1 MRRAAPLRI
10 SPRRVSAAVSLVL
23 LSWAALSW
31 SRTEETTPYTKTQAY
46 NGALRF
52 LRIEQEFEVIERDPD
67 LGYVLFQY
75 PTGVDDQ
82 TTTGSVEVVERDEE
96 VLVVVQISKLP
107 AHHESR
113 LVGALLKKL
122 EADYGAPKA
131 RVKDKPPKKA
141 PESEPD
147 EDSDDAEPGDPPDA
161 KRQPGP
167 ERAK

>member
-1 MRRAAPLRI
+1 MRRAGSLRA
-10 SPRRVSAAVSLVL
+10 STVVGLFL
-23 LSWAALSW
+23 LGWATLSW

-75 PTGVDDQ
+75 PTGVEDQ
-82 TTTGSVEVVERDEE
+82 TTTGSVEVVERDDE

-122 EADYGAPKA
+122 EADYGAPRA
-131 RVKDKPPKKA
+131 RVKEKPPKKA
-141 PESEPD
+141 PESEEPKG
-147 EDSDDAEPGDPPDA
+147 EDDAETDP
-161 KRQPGP
+161 KRQPAPGA
-167 ERAK
+167 EREK

>member
-1 MRRAAPLRI
+1 MRRAAPFVCSFLLGW
-10 SPRRVSAAVSLVL
+10 AT
-23 LSWAALSW
+23 LSWA
-31 SRTEETTPYTKTQAY
+31 RTEETTPYTKTQAY

-75 PTGVDDQ
+75 PTGVGDA
-82 TTTGSVEVVERDEE
+82 TTTGSLEVVEREDE

-147 EDSDDAEPGDPPDA
+147 EDADDAESDDEQDG
-161 KRQPGP
+161 KRRPAPGP